1 MGLQQKVDE
10 MNRVAEELKEVMK
23 PIRARLSYAQ
33 KLVKQRRMINKL
45 IHLKY
50 TMDTSDSKY
59 WMVCEMLKI
68 KQDALQA
75 MIEGKQIAETV
86 EFQESLGVKL

>member
-45 IHLKY
+45 L
-50 TMDTSDSKY
+50 S
-59 WMVCEMLKI
+59 
-68 KQDALQA
+68 
-75 MIEGKQIAETV
+75 
-86 EFQESLGVKL
+86 